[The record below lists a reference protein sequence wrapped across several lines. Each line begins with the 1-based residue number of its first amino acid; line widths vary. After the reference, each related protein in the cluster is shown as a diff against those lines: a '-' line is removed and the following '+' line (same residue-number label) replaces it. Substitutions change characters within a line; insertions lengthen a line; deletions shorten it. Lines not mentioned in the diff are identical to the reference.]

1 MPMEGEPDCDWLAGR
16 LQPQPCSHVA
26 APQLAEGAAIVAL
39 AAEDFR
45 LDLALRKG
53 RAEGL
58 QDVLLVLLGAPGC
71 PDTSGAVENHARGP
85 SLRVGWAAPRPV
97 LLQRGEGH
105 LLGSGA
111 VLRPSDHGERRGH
124 SVVRLGRQHEA
135 LGEGGL
141 RQHGPA
147 DAAQQ
152 VGKVDH
158 HEVVVELTARGG
170 RLARGVEVGDA
181 EVHPLLGGWHPEE
194 GLLPEHIAVARGRC
208 HVVASEEEHLAKHR
222 HVECRPEFLL
232 LAGDTPTCG
241 RPGSGEAHRL
251 VLEVRRQPLLN
262 VGKFRLRISE
272 GCHLHEVC
280 IEPAHG
286 VLRDRLL
293 MEGRA
298 ELRLPKLHRL
308 DGRLF
313 EGGGGRRAADAVD
326 LARRGPAG
334 SKGSDQR
341 KQAYEAG
348 THHAPRRCSARLVV
362 VQGLVTV
369 TPCLG
374 GNHS

>member
-222 HVECRPEFLL
+222 HVECGPELLL
-232 LAGDTPTCG
+232 LAGHAPTCG
-241 RPGSGEAHRL
+241 RPGGGEAHCL
-251 VLEVRRQPLLN
+251 VLEVRCQPLLD
-262 VGKFRLRISE
+262 VGKLRLRVRES
-272 GCHLHEVC
+272 CHLHEVS
-280 IEPAHG
+280 IEPANR

-293 MEGRA
+293 VESGA
-298 ELRLPKLHRL
+298 ELRLPKPHRL
-308 DGRLF
+308 VGSLF
-313 EGGGGRRAADAVD
+313 GEGRRRTAGLVD
-326 LARRGPAG
+326 LTRRRPAG
-334 SKGSDQR
+334 GKGDDQR
-341 KQAYEAG
+341 QQASEAG
-348 THHAPRRCSARLVV
+348 DRHAP
-362 VQGLVTV
+362 
-369 TPCLG
+369 
-374 GNHS
+374 

>member
-45 LDLALRKG
+45 LDLAIRKSS
-53 RAEGL
+53 AEGL
-58 QDVLLVLLGAPGC
+58 QDMLVVLLGAPGRTNASRTIE
-71 PDTSGAVENHARGP
+71 DHVRGP
-85 SLRVGWAAPRPV
+85 CLRLGRATARPI

-194 GLLPEHIAVARGRC
+194 GLLPKHIAVARGRC

-222 HVECRPEFLL
+222 HVECGPELLL
-232 LAGDTPTCG
+232 LAGHAPTCG
-241 RPGSGEAHRL
+241 RPGGGEAHCL
-251 VLEVRRQPLLN
+251 VLEVRCQPLLD
-262 VGKFRLRISE
+262 VGKLRLRVRES
-272 GCHLHEVC
+272 CHLHEVS
-280 IEPAHG
+280 IEPANR

-293 MEGRA
+293 VESGA
-298 ELRLPKLHRL
+298 ELRLPKPHRL
-308 DGRLF
+308 VGSLF
-313 EGGGGRRAADAVD
+313 GEGRRRTAGLVD
-326 LARRGPAG
+326 LTRRRPAG
-334 SKGSDQR
+334 GKGDDQR
-341 KQAYEAG
+341 QQASEAG
-348 THHAPRRCSARLVV
+348 DRHAP
-362 VQGLVTV
+362 
-369 TPCLG
+369 
-374 GNHS
+374 